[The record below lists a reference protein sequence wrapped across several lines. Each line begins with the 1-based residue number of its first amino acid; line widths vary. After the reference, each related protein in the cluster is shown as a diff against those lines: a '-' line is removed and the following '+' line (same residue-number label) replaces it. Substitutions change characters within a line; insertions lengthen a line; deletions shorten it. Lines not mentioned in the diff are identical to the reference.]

1 MVGMGGIAPLYCAF
15 RSCRI
20 RVCVLGRILLV
31 NQEASREDLAQLV
44 VWSLH
49 VVQAEMLER
58 TMTAWPGEE
67 RTKN

>member
-20 RVCVLGRILLV
+20 WVCILGRILLV
-31 NQEASREDLAQLV
+31 NHEASREDLAQLV
-44 VWSLH
+44 VWNLH
-49 VVQAEMLER
+49 VESEMLER
-58 TMTAWPGEE
+58 TMAAWPGEE

>member
-15 RSCRI
+15 RSRI
-20 RVCVLGRILLV
+20 IGVCILGRILIV

-44 VWSLH
+44 VWNLH
-49 VVQAEMLER
+49 VESEMLER